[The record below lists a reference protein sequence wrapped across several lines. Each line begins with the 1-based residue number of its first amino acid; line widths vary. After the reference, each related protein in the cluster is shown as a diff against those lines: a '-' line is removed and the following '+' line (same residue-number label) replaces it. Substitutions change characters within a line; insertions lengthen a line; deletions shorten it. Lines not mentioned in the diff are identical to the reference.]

1 MTAASPGVG
10 AEIGSS
16 SRNDPQV
23 LDMSQPEGGK
33 GYFSE
38 FTHAGIGSPHTN
50 THVFQANTLVILF
63 FDCGAQLV
71 VSLLPNQGLN
81 LCPLQWKFGV
91 LPVGLPGNSC

>member
-1 MTAASPGVG
+1 MLHVLLVQPLSRSHVTLVPRDAWQGSEVMAASPGVG

-38 FTHAGIGSPHTN
+38 FTHGGIGSPQTN
-50 THVFQANTLVILF
+50 THVF
-63 FDCGAQLV
+63 
-71 VSLLPNQGLN
+71 
-81 LCPLQWKFGV
+81 
-91 LPVGLPGNSC
+91 